1 MADENPEAKAK
12 RYILTSLMRPEALLE
27 KLRNDLNVA
36 GIVHGEADGSFWIEF
51 RDAKELK
58 KAQDILKLANL
69 KVYR

>member
-1 MADENPEAKAK
+1 MTDENPEAKAK
-12 RYILTSLMRPEALLE
+12 KYILTSLTRPEALLE
-27 KLRNDLNVA
+27 KLRNDLNAA
-36 GIVHGEADGSFWIEF
+36 GIIHGEGDGSVWVEF